1 MKCGVINMKIG
12 LLIKVVFLLDSNT
25 TSIKQQSLKL
35 DKTKQRSKVEHKNY
49 RSRNLI
55 QKHDIQ
61 QQSKRHLLQ
70 TTVKN

>member
-35 DKTKQRSKVEHKNY
+35 DKTKRP
-49 RSRNLI
+49 
-55 QKHDIQ
+55 QKQ
-61 QQSKRHLLQ
+61 NR
-70 TTVKN
+70 T